1 MLEFRVLVSTVLES
15 LSISKCFVLEN
26 DVRQK
31 GNLLF
36 CYEEFTYIKNLLAC
50 HALTFFHINVHKK
63 RMLNDIN

>member
-15 LSISKCFVLEN
+15 LSISKCFVLED

-36 CYEEFTYIKNLLAC
+36 CYEDFIYIKNLLAC
-50 HALTFFHINVHKK
+50 HALTVYFINVHKK

>member
-15 LSISKCFVLEN
+15 LSISKGFVLED

-36 CYEEFTYIKNLLAC
+36 CYEEFIYIKNLLAC
-50 HALTFFHINVHKK
+50 HALTGYFINVHKK